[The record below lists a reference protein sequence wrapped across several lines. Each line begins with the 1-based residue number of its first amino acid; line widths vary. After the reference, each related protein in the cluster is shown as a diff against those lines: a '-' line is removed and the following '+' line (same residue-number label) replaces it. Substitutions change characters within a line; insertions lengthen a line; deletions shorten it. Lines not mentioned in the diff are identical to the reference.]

1 MQGDGRVAQAITAD
15 NYNEVG
21 QEIFL
26 TDLARELAEEVGQT
40 PPTDIYRTETLEFD
54 NFDPTKP
61 QEYVDEQI
69 KKYGV

>member
-1 MQGDGRVAQAITAD
+1 LAQ
-15 NYNEVG
+15 
-21 QEIFL
+21 
-26 TDLARELAEEVGQT
+26 EVGQT

-54 NFDPTKP
+54 TFDPAKP